1 VANRLR
7 KTVRSIE
14 GTPVEMERG
23 EAVPVTKEQG
33 LSTLR
38 NITEMLPGAGFVT
51 GVQKGG
57 TEGGIDFLAELMG
70 LAGGALGTVAGPAD
84 TVEERAM
91 NEAISGTSSE
101 VPLPKEK
108 PPVPDDFNKNFM
120 FNKVLER
127 LGVESK
133 DQEEAIKNLEKFAE
147 LTRNTESSN
156 NYKAE
161 NIPVGKKK
169 KTSAKGAYQFL
180 DGSIVPAINRLERLI
195 GEQPWMSDL
204 RKSNNIFS
212 LTDKQQDLL
221 FFGDMFEKTVDK
233 TKGLGDNLLKKI
245 VRGDKNAMFEMY
257 KKAHHTGKLPPEAE
271 KNARRK
277 FLQEDN
283 NKKQGGSIVERNPY
297 NYQPKAI

>member
-1 VANRLR
+1 MID
-7 KTVRSIE
+7 K
-14 GTPVEMERG
+14 
-23 EAVPVTKEQG
+23 G
-33 LSTLR
+33 LTSV
-38 NITEMLPGAGFVT
+38 I
-51 GVQKGG
+51 
-57 TEGGIDFLAELMG
+57 G
-70 LAGGALGTVAGPAD
+70 LASMLSPGGMPSDNVNPTIIRYEQATPAD
-84 TVEERAM
+84 EVEARGMDEV
-91 NEAISGTSSE
+91 ISGVSSE
-101 VPLPKEK
+101 VPFPKEK
-108 PPVPDDFNKNFM
+108 LPVPEDFNKNLM
-120 FNKVLER
+120 FNKVIER

-133 DQEEAIKNLEKFAE
+133 DQEEAIKNLEQFAE

-180 DGSIVPAINRLERLI
+180 DGSIVPAINRLEKLI
-195 GEQPWMSDL
+195 GEEPWMTDL

-245 VRGDKNAMFEMY
+245 VKGDKNAMFEMY
-257 KKAHHTGKLPPEAE
+257 QKAHHTGKLPPEAE

-277 FLQEDN
+277 FIQENN
-283 NKKQGGSIVERNPY
+283 NKKQGGSVVERNPY

>member
-1 VANRLR
+1 MVDKGL
-7 KTVRSIE
+7 TSVI
-14 GTPVEMERG
+14 
-23 EAVPVTKEQG
+23 G
-33 LSTLR
+33 LSS
-38 NITEMLPGAGFVT
+38 MLSPGGMPSDNVNPIMIRYEQAT
-51 GVQKGG
+51 
-57 TEGGIDFLAELMG
+57 
-70 LAGGALGTVAGPAD
+70 PAD
-84 TVEERAM
+84 EAEAREM
-91 NEAISGTSSE
+91 DEAISGVSSVSEE
-101 VPLPKEK
+101 VPTPKVK
-108 PPVPDDFNKNFM
+108 PPVPEDFDKNLM
-120 FNKVLER
+120 FNKVIER

-133 DQEEAIKNLEKFAE
+133 DQEEAIKNLEQFAE

-195 GEQPWMSDL
+195 GEQPWMTDL

-245 VRGDKNAMFEMY
+245 VKGDKNAMFEMY

-283 NKKQGGSIVERNPY
+283 NKKQGGSVVERNPY
-297 NYQPKAI
+297 DNYQPKAI